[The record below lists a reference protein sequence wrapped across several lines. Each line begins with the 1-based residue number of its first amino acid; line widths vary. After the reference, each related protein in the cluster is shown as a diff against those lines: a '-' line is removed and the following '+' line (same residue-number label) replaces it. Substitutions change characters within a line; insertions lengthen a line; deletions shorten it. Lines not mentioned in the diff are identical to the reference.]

1 MESRNPASVNA
12 SGLSRR
18 SAFVIWVPA
27 FAGMSGDFLRPLA
40 VFDID
45 GTLVD
50 SRASIHR
57 AACEAARD
65 IGLPEPDYDRVR
77 QIVGLSLEHAMAVLE
92 PGLAPDEL
100 ARFIAGFRASFQRM
114 YNEGH
119 EEPLYPDATATLRRL
134 HRDGWRLALATG
146 QNRRGVA
153 RNLAREGWAD
163 LFISSHCAED
173 GPGKPDPAM
182 LHAAMAACDAEP
194 SQTVMIGDTAHDI
207 TMAVNAG
214 VLPLGVAWGFHT
226 VEEQQAAGARHV
238 ARSFSELTVVLDGF
252 ASLVSASRFA

>member
-1 MESRNPASVNA
+1 MT
-12 SGLSRR
+12 
-18 SAFVIWVPA
+18 
-27 FAGMSGDFLRPLA
+27 RPLA

-57 AACEAARD
+57 AACEAAQLL
-65 IGLPEPDYDRVR
+65 GLPEPAYDRVR
-77 QIVGLSLEHAMAVLE
+77 QIVGLSLRQALHTLE
-92 PGLAPDEL
+92 PQLTNAEL
-100 ARFIAGFRASFQRM
+100 AEFVAGFQASFRRM
-114 YNEGH
+114 YEAGH
-119 EEPLYPDATATLRRL
+119 EEPLYPGVMDHLRRL

-153 RNLAREGWAD
+153 RNLARQGWAD
-163 LFISSHCAED
+163 LFLSSHCAED

-182 LHAAMAACDAEP
+182 LHAAMAACDADP
-194 SQTVMIGDTAHDI
+194 AATVMIGDTAHDA

-226 VEEQQAAGARHV
+226 AEEQIAAGARHV
-238 ARSFSELTVVLDGF
+238 AGSFRELEVVLDGF
-252 ASLVSASRFA
+252 AALTRAA